1 MNIPHQDFNPAK
13 VMGEVDLSV
22 LQTERPKAPVM
33 SDEHFDTVFGPWAQ
47 WLRDASEV
55 KSAPLDFTAL
65 ALLSTSAA
73 LIGNARWAVPW
84 DGWKEPCVLWAML
97 VGDPSSGKSP
107 ALDAVLV
114 PVKAIDAVLSK
125 AYLKER
131 AAWSEEDELA
141 KLRLAKW
148 KADAKAA
155 LAEGDTPPEKPKD
168 TEAGP
173 PPVRCRVRITDTT
186 IEKAADLVHQGWRG
200 LLLSRDELSGWLGSM
215 DRYNGGGD
223 RPFWLEA
230 FGGRGYT
237 VDRKSSPEPIVVD
250 HLSISVLGG
259 AQPDKLD
266 SLLVHSGD
274 DGLLARFIVVYPSPA
289 PLRRPTATLDTEAA
303 QEAMKRLRG
312 LNPVEDDEGNLR
324 PYFIHLDEAA
334 QQALQEFRIQCR
346 EWEGGVSGLMKSHA
360 GKLPGLSVR
369 VAMVLALLDWAMDG
383 SGVVS
388 TIEASH
394 IGRACHYVGEHLR
407 HHAHRAYGAASLVPE
422 LRAASQVAHIIKA
435 EGLRKISSRDIQRR
449 RLPGLQTAKEIAPAF
464 TVLEEAGWIS
474 RLQIESAGR
483 TARPYAVH
491 PDVGVS
497 L

>member
-1 MNIPHQDFNPAK
+1 MNIELRDFDPAK
-13 VMGEVDLSV
+13 EWGPADLSV
-22 LQTERPKAPVM
+22 LQTERATAPVM
-33 SDEHFDTVFGPWAQ
+33 SDDHFDAVFGPWAQ

-55 KSAPLDFTAL
+55 KGAPLDFTAL
-65 ALLSTSAA
+65 ALLSTASA

-107 ALDAVLV
+107 ALDAVLD
-114 PVKAIDAVLSK
+114 PVKAIDAALSK
-125 AYLKER
+125 VYLKER
-131 AAWSEEDELA
+131 AEWSEQEELA
-141 KLRLAKW
+141 KLRKAKW

-155 LAEGDTPPEKPKD
+155 LAEGDTPPSQPKD
-168 TEAGP
+168 ADAGP
-173 PPVRCRVRITDTT
+173 PPVRGRVRITDTT

-200 LLLSRDELSGWLGSM
+200 LLLSRDELSGWLASM

-259 AQPDKLD
+259 TQPDKLD
-266 SLLVHSGD
+266 SLLVHSDD
-274 DGLLARFIVVYPSPA
+274 DGLLARFMVVYPSPA
-289 PLRRPTATLDTEAA
+289 PLRRPTTTLDQETA
-303 QEAMKRLRG
+303 QEAMERLRS
-312 LNPVEDDEGNLR
+312 LNPVEDGEGNLR

-334 QQALQEFRIQCR
+334 QQALQEFRVQCR
-346 EWEGGVSGLMKSHA
+346 EWEGQTSGLMKSHV

-407 HHAHRAYGAASLVPE
+407 HHAHRAYGAASLAPE
-422 LRAASQVAHIIKA
+422 LRSASQIAHIIKA
-435 EGLRKISSRDIQRR
+435 EGLRKISTRDIQRR
-449 RLPGLQTAKEIAPAF
+449 MLSGLQAAKEIAPAF
-464 TVLEEAGWIS
+464 TILEEAGWLS
-474 RLQIESAGR
+474 RIQSEGAGR
-483 TARPYAVH
+483 PAKLYAVN
-491 PDVGVS
+491 PSVGVS